1 MRRDPDELFV
11 CLDLGGVV
19 IRHCRSWEEGCAAAG
34 LKNRDPDRMAQM
46 ELMMERRTLNDAH
59 QRGEISP
66 EQFWQGVSESTGGL
80 YTPEEVEHLHLSWIL
95 EEYEFVPELVRELA
109 STPGV
114 RTGCLSNTNEA
125 HWTRATRYDGGPL
138 TNCAAVKHMEI
149 LLASHEMGCVKPDEA
164 IYEKAERISGYPGE
178 RIVFFDDLDRN
189 IDAAKARGW
198 RAHKIDHEG
207 CPATQMRK
215 VLTGMEIL

>member
-1 MRRDPDELFV
+1 MFWPALGRIHAAIGLNWQILVTSPKNPDV
-11 CLDLGGVV
+11 PNCRVMSPSGTQRPNWVGGKLPLHPQVQ
-19 IRHCRSWEEGCAAAG
+19 ISICS
-34 LKNRDPDRMAQM
+34 
-46 ELMMERRTLNDAH
+46 ER
-59 QRGEISP
+59 
-66 EQFWQGVSESTGGL
+66 
-80 YTPEEVEHLHLSWIL
+80 
-95 EEYEFVPELVRELA
+95 
-109 STPGV
+109 GV